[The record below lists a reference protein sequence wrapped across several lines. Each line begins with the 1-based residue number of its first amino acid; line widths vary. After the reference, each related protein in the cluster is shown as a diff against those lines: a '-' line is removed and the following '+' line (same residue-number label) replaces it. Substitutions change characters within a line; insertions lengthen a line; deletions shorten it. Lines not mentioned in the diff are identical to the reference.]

1 MVSSSIPLRS
11 ANFQLDASGVAGF
24 FGGEEAIAAM
34 ASVHFYRSRKW
45 LGWYNSPGSYNV
57 AKRYGQLARSRFWDG
72 LFPGPN
78 VEPAVLLG
86 LDGAPGPKYW
96 GIQSGTILPQTTQM
110 GHNFAEYCKSK
121 APNPTQPWIP
131 VSQDL
136 RKATSTTVMI
146 ITVELPHETENS
158 PTTDSIA
165 HIRTTPPRTYLIASI
180 PIGSSIAACVAC
192 ALFGDWFSFA
202 LILLGVLC
210 NGFAC
215 LVIGSAKLVFRCP
228 RASVHSPPGNGI
240 VTDANSIILVR
251 GTEHAV
257 NSVVK
262 SRLVLQYGSKAYH
275 PLGAVALA
283 LTLQFIL
290 QLLLIPQAELFG
302 QIMFLS
308 TLGIS
313 WAYNAYLSSIDREE
327 LQRKILSRQ
336 STITPHKS
344 FPFPTRTAGVI
355 FTMFAALSKEH
366 FLSPRPQ
373 EQELCEAILK
383 ALLPNDTPVWRIF
396 RREVTDRVTRFRA
409 LDKTLILYPFFTAP
423 ELPREK
429 YDTICDIFDFR
440 NVNVE
445 AMEEIANGARDTAAR
460 EAALLR
466 QLLNDAT
473 VGYRTFVNYRLSR
486 QHNSF

>member
-1 MVSSSIPLRS
+1 MSCSLDKMDHHVERLFAALAIPRESSSSDSISFTPPV
-11 ANFQLDASGVAGF
+11 GCVAIV
-24 FGGEEAIAAM
+24 ARTTPSLPYAPCR
-34 ASVHFYRSRKW
+34 ASVSDKDHCAYLCCQEQARNHCVLLVLNGHAAAWRLGGLFTSFVNLVSIIDITTASWAESVSLLPYYLSHHRIIDSVILFYFTSLGLTEPPLSDGFVFHPIKKCKFSAGCLWSGGILRRKW

-313 WAYNAYLSSIDREE
+313 
-327 LQRKILSRQ
+327 
-336 STITPHKS
+336 
-344 FPFPTRTAGVI
+344 
-355 FTMFAALSKEH
+355 
-366 FLSPRPQ
+366 
-373 EQELCEAILK
+373 
-383 ALLPNDTPVWRIF
+383 
-396 RREVTDRVTRFRA
+396 
-409 LDKTLILYPFFTAP
+409 
-423 ELPREK
+423 
-429 YDTICDIFDFR
+429 
-440 NVNVE
+440 
-445 AMEEIANGARDTAAR
+445 
-460 EAALLR
+460 
-466 QLLNDAT
+466 
-473 VGYRTFVNYRLSR
+473 
-486 QHNSF
+486 